1 MSKLNSL
8 VTKIQTAG
16 FRALTTFCTGDIR
29 EDLGSSVFNFKRSLT
44 QGLGRRYWKSTVP
57 ETLKAANAT
66 AINEALDT
74 LGKGLLIM
82 GSLVMLKGRAEAFRQ
97 TESNGEED
105 D

>member
-1 MSKLNSL
+1 MSELNSL

-16 FRALTTFCTGDIR
+16 FSALTTFCTGDIR
-29 EDLGSSVFNFKRSLT
+29 EDLGSSVFNFTRSLT

-57 ETLKAANAT
+57 ETSKAANAT
-66 AINEALDT
+66 VINEALDT

-82 GSLVMLKGRAEAFRQ
+82 GSLVMRSRRAEAFRQ
-97 TESNGEED
+97 TESSGGGD